1 MQIIEV
7 STLDSLFKT
16 LRTRGY
22 SLIGPTIQNDA
33 IIYDEI
39 EGVNDLPRGWTD
51 VQVPASYTLRKR
63 EDEAL
68 FGYVVGPYSWK
79 RFLFPPRLKLFG
91 AAKAGKSF
99 QVNPT
104 NGTEGKNYAF
114 IGVRP
119 CELAAIAIQDKVFR
133 DGPYADRT
141 YTKMREQAF
150 IVAVNCME
158 PGGNCFC
165 ASMDTGPE
173 ARAGYDLVLTEVCGT
188 GEHYFAIDAG
198 SKKGEDVLA
207 EIPHRPASDTESLR
221 VREGLQNAGASM
233 IHTLDTTDLP
243 KILSDNFEHPHWDS
257 VAKRCLSCANCT
269 LVCPTCFCSTVED
282 TTDLTGSKAER
293 WRRWDSC
300 FTADFTRIAG
310 GNIRMSTRT
319 RYRQWL
325 THKLGNWVEQ
335 FGTSGCV
342 GCGRCITWCPVGID
356 LTEEVAAIREASGA
370 GVSL

>member
-1 MQIIEV
+1 MQIIEL
-7 STLDSLFKT
+7 STLEVLLKL
-16 LRTRGY
+16 LRGRGY
-22 SLIGPTIQNDA
+22 ALIAPTVRNNA
-33 IIYDEI
+33 IVYDEI
-39 EGVNDLPRGWTD
+39 EGAHELPKGWTD
-51 VQVPASYTLRKR
+51 VQVPAYYTLRR
-63 EDEAL
+63 RNDDAL

-79 RFLFPPRLKLFG
+79 KFLIPPRLKLFS
-91 AAKAGKSF
+91 AVKTGKSF
-99 QVNPT
+99 EIKP
-104 NGTEGKNYAF
+104 NGEPEKRYAF

-119 CELAAIAIQDKVFR
+119 CELSAIAIQDKVFR
-133 DGPYADRT
+133 DGPYAESH
-141 YTKMREQAF
+141 YAKLREQSF

-165 ASMDTGPE
+165 ASMQTGPE
-173 ARAGYDLVLTEVCGT
+173 AKSGYDLLLTEICAE

-198 SKKGEDVLA
+198 SEKGKAVLA
-207 EIPHRPASDTESLR
+207 EIPHRAATEAETKR
-221 VREGLQNAGASM
+221 VRTSLETSAASM
-233 IHTLDTTDLP
+233 VHSLDTTDLP
-243 KILSDNFEHPHWDS
+243 KILADNFEHPHWDS

-282 TTDLTGSKAER
+282 VTEITGAKAER

-356 LTEEVAAIREASGA
+356 LTEEVAAIKEASGV
-370 GVSL
+370 GVAL